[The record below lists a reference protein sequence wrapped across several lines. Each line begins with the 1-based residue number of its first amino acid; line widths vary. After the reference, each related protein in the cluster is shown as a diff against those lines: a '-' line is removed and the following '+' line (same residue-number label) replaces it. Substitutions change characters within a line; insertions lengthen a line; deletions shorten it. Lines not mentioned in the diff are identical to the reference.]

1 MRALVRGVI
10 PRQAGFCE
18 DERIEKE
25 RNMKMRRLSVS
36 PVVLSFLVAVL
47 SGLVWWVDTPARA
60 ASAPT
65 IALVPV
71 WGIVRGDPENVVFS
85 GQAQV
90 SSELLLDTSKFHKPT
105 SVNLI
110 IDLSKVSGTGAA
122 TGAKYA
128 AVGKETSVFRRFVS
142 TDTIEITFPFSR
154 GATMSGDMVRTAVA
168 SFALTFDLNT
178 GAITKGTADIA
189 APNFSN

>member
-1 MRALVRGVI
+1 
-10 PRQAGFCE
+10 
-18 DERIEKE
+18 
-25 RNMKMRRLSVS
+25 MKMRRLSVS
-36 PVVLSFLVAVL
+36 PVLLSFLVVVL
-47 SGLVWWVDTPARA
+47 SGLVWWAGTPARA

-71 WGIVRGDPENVVFS
+71 WGIVSGNPENVVFS

-90 SSELLLDTSKFHKPT
+90 SSELVHDSSRFHKPT

-110 IDLSKVSGTGAA
+110 IDLSNVSGTGSS

-128 AVGKETSVFRRFVS
+128 AGGKETSVFRRFVS
-142 TDTIEITFPFSR
+142 TDTVEITFPFSR
-154 GATMSGDMVRTAVA
+154 GETMSMASVRTAVA

-178 GAITKGTADIA
+178 GAITKGMGNIT
-189 APNFSN
+189 APNFPN

>member
-1 MRALVRGVI
+1 VI
-10 PRQAGFCE
+10 PRQAEFRE

-25 RNMKMRRLSVS
+25 QNMKIRQLSVS

-47 SGLVWWVDTPARA
+47 SGLVWWDGTPARA

-65 IALVPV
+65 IALVPA

-85 GQAQV
+85 GEAQV
-90 SSELLLDTSKFHKPT
+90 SSELVLDTSKFHKPT

-110 IDLSKVSGTGAA
+110 IDLSKVSGTGAS

-128 AVGKETSVFRRFVS
+128 AGGKETSVFRRFVS
-142 TDTIEITFPFSR
+142 TDTVEITFPFSR
-154 GATMSGDMVRTAVA
+154 GTTMGMASVRTAVA

-178 GAITKGTADIA
+178 GAITKGNANIA
-189 APNFSN
+189 APNFPN